1 LAREANT
8 LTSYSSRC
16 GTQIQSD
23 WIEAGV
29 GFERGADLRWQL
41 VRLRRKPSVEG
52 IGSPLTPA
60 FTKKLDM
67 LGREARVADR
77 ADRLA
82 SDHELATIAALVS
95 RPHVDDD
102 DAMRGA

>member
-1 LAREANT
+1 
-8 LTSYSSRC
+8 
-16 GTQIQSD
+16 
-23 WIEAGV
+23 
-29 GFERGADLRWQL
+29 
-41 VRLRRKPSVEG
+41 
-52 IGSPLTPA
+52 
-60 FTKKLDM
+60 M

-77 ADRLA
+77 VNDRLA